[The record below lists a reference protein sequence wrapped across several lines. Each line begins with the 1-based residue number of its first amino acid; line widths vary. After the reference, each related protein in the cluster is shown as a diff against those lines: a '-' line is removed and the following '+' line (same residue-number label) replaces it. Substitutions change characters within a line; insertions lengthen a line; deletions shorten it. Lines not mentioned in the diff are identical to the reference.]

1 MEIERIA
8 STVIDCGFRIHDRL
22 GPGML
27 ESAYEALLA
36 ELLIRAGLR
45 VERQRIVP
53 IKLDD
58 IVVDAGFRADLIIES
73 KLLIEL
79 KSIER
84 LAPVHGKQVLTYLRF
99 MDLRLGLLMNFG
111 APLFKDGLRRIVN
124 NHAEGAAAFSQQTRA
139 RPEN

>member
-1 MEIERIA
+1 MDIEQIA
-8 STVIDCGFRIHDRL
+8 AKAINCGFRIHDRL

-45 VERQRIVP
+45 VERQRIIP
-53 IKLDD
+53 ISLDD
-58 IVVDAGFRADLIIES
+58 IVVDAGFRADLIVEGQ
-73 KLLIEL
+73 LLIEL

-124 NHAEGAAAFSQQTRA
+124 NHTAAPSISKRGND
-139 RPEN
+139 RSENI